1 MKNLKGFTLAE
12 VLITLGII
20 GVVSAMTIP
29 ALINNVRAVKLRSQF
44 NKAYSEVQQ
53 AFKLMAD
60 NESVSPNDYNRGDTA
75 RTDNYFYKRFIKYFK
90 SGIDCGANS
99 IGVDKNLP
107 CFYTTNGD
115 NRPYKALGGISNASN
130 TYFDDGQIGLIDGAL
145 VLLENAYGRLW
156 ISIDIN
162 GYNNPPNQW
171 GIDLFTFEVTDDGLL
186 PMGNAKTS
194 YNDKDKYCDSTK
206 YDSMN
211 GITCAEKAVK
221 DPNYFKDLYK
231 NYRK

>member
-145 VLLENAYGRLW
+145 VLLENAHGRLW

-194 YNDKDKYCDSTK
+194 YKDKDKYCDSTK

-221 DPNYFKDLYK
+221 DLNYFKDLYK

>member
-1 MKNLKGFTLAE
+1 MKKRAFTLAE

-60 NESVSPNDYNRGDTA
+60 NESVSPNDYNRGGTG

-90 SGIDCGANS
+90 SGIDCGAIS
-99 IGVDKNLP
+99 IGVVPNLP
-107 CFYTTNGD
+107 CYNMVYGD
-115 NRPYKALGGISNASN
+115 NRPYKALGGKSNANKS
-130 TYFDDGQIGLIDGAL
+130 YFDDGQIGLIDGAL
-145 VLLENAYGRLW
+145 VLLENAGGRLW

-171 GIDLFTFEVTDDGLL
+171 GVDLFTFEVTDDGLI

-206 YDSMN
+206 SDSMN

>member
-1 MKNLKGFTLAE
+1 MKKLAFTLAE

-20 GVVSAMTIP
+20 GVVAAMSIP

-60 NESVSPNDYNRGDTA
+60 NESVSPKDYSGGACVTVKDCI
-75 RTDNYFYKRFIKYFK
+75 YFYKQFIKYFK
-90 SGIDCGANS
+90 SATDCGTVN
-99 IGVDKNLP
+99 IGAGKTLP
-107 CFYTTNGD
+107 CYPARDAVTRYRNLTGRD
-115 NRPYKALGGISNASN
+115 TIPDSLI
-130 TYFDDGQIGLIDGAL
+130 DDGQIGLMDGS
-145 VLLENAYGRLW
+145 LLLIENVVNRLW
-156 ISIDIN
+156 FSIDIN

-186 PMGNAKTS
+186 PMGNAKSS
-194 YNDKDKYCDSTK
+194 YKDADKFCDPTK
-206 YDSMN
+206 SDSMN

>member
-60 NESVSPNDYNRGDTA
+60 NESVSPNDYQRGDSK

-90 SGIDCGANS
+90 SGIDCGAIS
-99 IGVDKNLP
+99 IGADKNLP
-107 CFYTTNGD
+107 CYNIGYGD
-115 NRPYKALGGISNASN
+115 DRPYKVLGGKSNASK
-130 TYFDDGQIGLIDGAL
+130 YIFDDGQIGLIDGAL
-145 VLLENAYGRLW
+145 VLLENSAGRIW

-186 PMGNAKTS
+186 PMGNAKSS
-194 YNDKDKYCDSTK
+194 YKDADKFCDPTK
-206 YDSMN
+206 SDSMN

>member
-60 NESVSPNDYNRGDTA
+60 NESVSPNDYERGTSHP
-75 RTDNYFYKRFIKYFK
+75 RDNYFYKRFITYFK
-90 SGIDCGANS
+90 SATDCGAVA
-99 IGVDKNLP
+99 IGAGKNLP
-107 CFYTTNGD
+107 CYPARDAVTRYRNLTGRGTIQD
-115 NRPYKALGGISNASN
+115 PLI
-130 TYFDDGQIGLIDGAL
+130 DDGQIGLMDGS
-145 VLLENAYGRLW
+145 LLLIENYDNRLW

-186 PMGNAKTS
+186 PMGNAESS
-194 YNDKDKYCDSTK
+194 YKDADEFCDPTK
-206 YDSMN
+206 SNFMN

>member
-1 MKNLKGFTLAE
+1 MKKLAFTLAE

-60 NESVSPNDYNRGDTA
+60 NESVAPSDYYSVGSDATKNH
-75 RTDNYFYKRFIKYFK
+75 FYKRFLKYFK
-90 SGIDCGANS
+90 SGIDCGYHSKA
-99 IGVDKNLP
+99 LP
-107 CFYTTNGD
+107 CYDRDLTN
-115 NRPYKALGGISNASN
+115 PYKSLDGKSNVAGN
-130 TYFDDGQIGLIDGAL
+130 HFDDGQLGLLDGVL
-145 VLLENAYGRLW
+145 VLFENYQNRLW

-171 GIDLFTFEVTDDGLL
+171 GIDLFTFDVTDDGLL
-186 PMGNAKTS
+186 PMGNAKSS
-194 YNDKDKYCDSTK
+194 YNDADKYCNPTSTN
-206 YDSMN
+206 SMN
-211 GITCAEKAVK
+211 GIACAEKAVK
-221 DPNYFKDLYK
+221 DPNYFKDLNK

>member
-60 NESVSPNDYNRGDTA
+60 NESVSPNDYNRGGTG

-90 SGIDCGANS
+90 SGIDCGANA

-107 CFYTTNGD
+107 CYYTTDGD
-115 NRPYKALGGISNASN
+115 NRPYKALGGKSNAN
-130 TYFDDGQIGLIDGAL
+130 KNKFDDGQIGLIDGAL
-145 VLLENAYGRLW
+145 VLLENAGGRLW

-171 GIDLFTFEVTDDGLL
+171 GVDLFTFEVTDDGLI

-206 YDSMN
+206 SDSMN

>member
-1 MKNLKGFTLAE
+1 MKKLAFTLAE

-60 NESVSPNDYNRGDTA
+60 NESVAPSDYARLYGGDKA
-75 RTDNYFYKRFIKYFK
+75 FYKEFIKYFK
-90 SGIDCGANS
+90 SGFDCGTSVNGGWS
-99 IGVDKNLP
+99 SKLP
-107 CFYTTNGD
+107 CYPLSKNYSSLDGKTSVLSSF
-115 NRPYKALGGISNASN
+115 
-130 TYFDDGQIGLIDGAL
+130 FDDGQIGLMDGVL
-145 VLLENAYGRLW
+145 VLFENYQNRLW
-156 ISIDIN
+156 LSIDIN

-171 GIDLFTFEVTDDGLL
+171 GIDLFTFEVTDDGLV
-186 PMGNAKTS
+186 PMGNAKSS
-194 YNDKDKYCDSTK
+194 YNDADKYCNPTSTN
-206 YDSMN
+206 SMN
-211 GITCAEKAVK
+211 GIACAEKAVK
-221 DPNYFKDLYK
+221 DPNYFKDLNK